1 MTRSILTTLL
11 IAGTVMAGP
20 DQSDPFERLKAAMA
34 RAACCRFEFLSIVES
49 EVFKSCDTTRGVAL
63 IAADGRYHITIGP
76 DEYLKT
82 ADKLYSYSTGENQL
96 TVETVDPGAITD
108 ETVSFITRLDE
119 FYSTQVR
126 ARGREYFLRRT
137 DSTAGSLPD
146 SLLVYVSKRKPELDR
161 LEYLDINND
170 KNRIVFLKRE
180 YLDKCDEQA
189 LTPRFPDSTQVIHL
203 Q

>member
-1 MTRSILTTLL
+1 
-11 IAGTVMAGP
+11 MAGP
-20 DQSDPFERLKAAMA
+20 DPSDPFEQLKAAMA

-49 EVFKSCDTTRGVAL
+49 EVFKSCDTTKGVAL
-63 IAADGRYHITIGP
+63 IASDGRYHITIGP

-82 ADKLYSYSTGENQL
+82 ADKLYSYSSGENQL
-96 TVETVDPGAITD
+96 TVEPVDPTAITD
-108 ETVSFITRLDE
+108 ETVSFVTRLDE
-119 FYSTQVR
+119 FYSTKVR
-126 ARGREYFLRRT
+126 TKGQEYYLRRT

-146 SLLVYVSKRKPELDR
+146 SLLLFISRGTPKLDR

-189 LTPRFPDSTQVIHL
+189 LTPRFPDSAQVIHL